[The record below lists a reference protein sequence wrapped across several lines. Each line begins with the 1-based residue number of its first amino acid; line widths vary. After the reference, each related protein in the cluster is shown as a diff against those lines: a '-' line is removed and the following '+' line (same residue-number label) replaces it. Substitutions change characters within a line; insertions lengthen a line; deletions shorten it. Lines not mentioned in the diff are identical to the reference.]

1 MRKKAGLFVVGLMLA
16 GGLSACTSSPYG
28 IPPGGPHFASWS
40 HLQYSTRGG
49 EKPKLTK
56 QEFEESQKEGW
67 WGTAIAYNID
77 ELE

>member
-1 MRKKAGLFVVGLMLA
+1 MRTKVRLVI
-16 GGLSACTSSPYG
+16 GGLALAIGVSACASSPYG

-40 HLQYSTRGG
+40 HLRYSMRGG

-56 QEFEESQKEGW
+56 EEFEKARGEGW
-67 WGTAIAYNID
+67 WGTAISYNID